1 MGTEALE
8 RPPPTEEP
16 APEWDDEYL
25 DDAADRLAHNYDLAA
40 NVTIRDEPF
49 DLYGR
54 MKMKSQKHFLHPSI
68 SFAQHEAHEHLFVRR
83 VDALYVAELEH
94 LVEFCHD
101 LADDWIEPD
110 EEHYGTEFTA
120 VLVPPVLTDDVRSF
134 VEDFRDRTLIKFGY
148 HGHYEINLVAV
159 APSDEELVASE
170 NADVRSVFE
179 TWEPIERTE
188 PGLFD
193 LLKRRLQL

>member
-83 VDALYVAELEH
+83 VDALYVAELEQ

-134 VEDFRDRTLIKFGY
+134 VDDFRDRTLIKFGY